1 MSRKPKATDEAEVR
15 ALVESWAQAVRDMD
29 MDKIIAHHTEDIL
42 MFDVPL
48 PLQSKGIAAYKKTW
62 DLFFK
67 SSQGGPGSF
76 DLSELE
82 ITVGDAVAFAHAL
95 VSVAGSKARLTI
107 GFRKAGGEWLI
118 AHEHHSY
125 PIEN

>member
-1 MSRKPKATDEAEVR
+1 MKNNSDEEQIR
-15 ALVESWAQAVRDMD
+15 ALVEEWAQAVRDKD
-29 MDKIIAHHTEDIL
+29 MDKILRTHAKDIL

-48 PLQSKGIAAYKKTW
+48 PLQSKGIAAYKETW

-67 SSQGGPGSF
+67 YSQGGPGSF

-82 ITVGDAVAFAHAL
+82 ITAGDAVAFAHAL
-95 VSVAGSKARLTI
+95 VSVADSKARLTI
-107 GFRKAGGEWLI
+107 GFRKAGGEWVI
-118 AHEHHSY
+118 VHEHHSY

>member
-48 PLQSKGIAAYKKTW
+48 PLSLWKAINCGGLRRALCLRKSDPS
-62 DLFFK
+62 DL
-67 SSQGGPGSF
+67 
-76 DLSELE
+76 
-82 ITVGDAVAFAHAL
+82 
-95 VSVAGSKARLTI
+95 
-107 GFRKAGGEWLI
+107 
-118 AHEHHSY
+118 
-125 PIEN
+125 